1 MFKHLAALGLLVA
14 GASQGEPRMA
24 IFASGDCRDPDLLAD
39 TRALSAEL
47 KTQRKGYVLEEDE
60 LREKLAPQARGSA
73 EDLARQVD
81 AAQMQFWHAKYQKAE
96 ASVSAAL
103 QEIRRL
109 PVGPER
115 WKLTATAEVLYGLTL
130 RALSR
135 SDQSVEAFRRVLRL
149 APKHWLD
156 PDFYSPSTRARFRK
170 VRKDMAKL
178 KRVHLEVTSVPSG
191 ADVFLDGLSVGKTPY
206 RSEVFPGSYEVVVQK
221 DQATSLPHLE
231 QITADTRLQID
242 LQFEGAIRLERTPC
256 FSSRD
261 DEKLRLAAALKL
273 ATLLGVEDI
282 VVLRLER
289 PKAGPSWLAATVL
302 NAQSAQKLR
311 EGGLKVRSSTQGTE
325 GLAELATFILTGQV
339 GKTVLPVESSP
350 RHQPG
355 APATAATAQ
364 AGKAGPRAERGEKR
378 PSPRVALAPS
388 LAAMTD
394 STPRTWKTP
403 AGLGTAGAG
412 VLALGAGVLFQLQ
425 SAASWTRFNGFYEGG
440 LAPTPDQ
447 LPSAVQLRDQASAQQ
462 ALSIVGYVV
471 GATCLAGGATLYLL
485 DGRLPGTSS
494 KPAGA
499 GALLFQVTPGGATLS
514 MALP

>member
-1 MFKHLAALGLLVA
+1 MFKHLAAFGLLVA
-14 GASQGEPRMA
+14 GVSQGEPRMA
-24 IFASGDCRDPDLLAD
+24 VLASGDCRDPDLLAD
-39 TRALSAEL
+39 TRALSAEIN
-47 KTQRKGYVLEEDE
+47 TQRKGHVLEEDE
-60 LREKLAPQARGSA
+60 IRDKLAPQARGSA

-81 AAQMQFWHAKYQKAE
+81 AAQMQFWHAQYQKAE
-96 ASVSAAL
+96 AAISATL

-109 PVGPER
+109 PAGPER

-149 APKHWLD
+149 APKHRLD
-156 PDFYSPSTRARFRK
+156 PDFYSPSTRARFGK
-170 VRKDMAKL
+170 VLEDMAKL
-178 KRVHLEVTSVPSG
+178 RRVHLEVTSIPSG
-191 ADVFLDGLSVGKTPY
+191 ADVFLDGLNVGKTPY
-206 RSEVFPGSYEVVVQK
+206 RSEVFPGSYEVVLQK

-231 QITADTRLQID
+231 QITADTRLQMD

-256 FSSRD
+256 FSSRE
-261 DEKLRLAAALKL
+261 DEKLRLATALKL

-289 PKAGPSWLAATVL
+289 PNAGPSWLAATVL
-302 NAQSAQKLR
+302 NVQSAQKLR
-311 EGGLKVRSSTQGTE
+311 EGGLKVRSSTQEPE

-350 RHQPG
+350 RHLAG
-355 APATAATAQ
+355 APATAQ
-364 AGKAGPRAERGEKR
+364 LGKAVPQAEHGEKR

-388 LAAMTD
+388 LAAMTE
-394 STPRTWKTP
+394 STPQTWKTP
-403 AGLGTAGAG
+403 AGLGAAGAG

-440 LAPTPDQ
+440 VAPTPGQ
-447 LPSAVQLRDQASAQQ
+447 LPSAVQLRDQAAAQQ
-462 ALSIVGYVV
+462 TLSIVGYIL

-485 DGRLPGTSS
+485 DGRLPGTTS
-494 KPAGA
+494 KPADA
-499 GALLFQVTPGGATLS
+499 GSLRLQVLPGGATLS